1 MLAIEKLPKREEGKG
16 AAKVVLEAG
25 GLRGRHTIGRFSSQS
40 PIAVTQIFSLTQ
52 DSGADEKISFRVIE
66 IFDEKKIGKFLINK
80 GA

>member
-52 DSGADEKISFRVIE
+52 DSGA
-66 IFDEKKIGKFLINK
+66 
-80 GA
+80 

>member
-40 PIAVTQIFSLTQ
+40 SPIAVTQIFSLTQ
-52 DSGADEKISFRVIE
+52 DSGA
-66 IFDEKKIGKFLINK
+66 
-80 GA
+80 